1 VAEVLKPLGYSTAQ
15 FGKNHLGDRNEFL
28 PCVHGFDEFFGN
40 LYHLNAEE
48 EPENP
53 DYPKSPEFRK
63 RFGPRGVLHCWA
75 TDTDDPTVDAQF
87 GKVGRQK
94 IENTGPLTVKRMET
108 VDAEFTDAA
117 SAWMEKQVK
126 AGKPFF
132 CYYNSTRMHIFTHL
146 KPESRGKT
154 GLGVEPDGMVEHDG
168 YVGQLL
174 RKLDELHIAENTIVV
189 YTSDNGAEVM
199 SWPDGGSTPYR
210 GEKATN
216 WEGGYRV
223 PMLIRWPGVIK
234 PGTIHNEFFAHE
246 DLLPTLAAAAGNAD
260 IVEQCMKSCQLG
272 GKSYHVHLD
281 GFNLI
286 PLFRGEVKESPRKE
300 FLYWSDDGDLFAI
313 RILDWKISFIEQY
326 HEGLDIWTRGY
337 ERLRIPLVYN
347 LRSDPFERGP
357 SSFLYDD
364 WVGHRGFVIVPAQA
378 IVAKWLET
386 LKEYPIRQKPAS
398 FNLEDVMR
406 KLTPQD

>member
-1 VAEVLKPLGYSTAQ
+1 
-15 FGKNHLGDRNEFL
+15 
-28 PCVHGFDEFFGN
+28 
-40 LYHLNAEE
+40 
-48 EPENP
+48 
-53 DYPKSPEFRK
+53 
-63 RFGPRGVLHCWA
+63 
-75 TDTDDPTVDAQF
+75 
-87 GKVGRQK
+87 
-94 IENTGPLTVKRMET
+94 
-108 VDAEFTDAA
+108 
-117 SAWMEKQVK
+117 
-126 AGKPFF
+126 
-132 CYYNSTRMHIFTHL
+132 
-146 KPESRGKT
+146 
-154 GLGVEPDGMVEHDG
+154 
-168 YVGQLL
+168 
-174 RKLDELHIAENTIVV
+174 
-189 YTSDNGAEVM
+189 
-199 SWPDGGSTPYR
+199 
-210 GEKATN
+210 
-216 WEGGYRV
+216 
-223 PMLIRWPGVIK
+223 
-234 PGTIHNEFFAHE
+234 
-246 DLLPTLAAAAGNAD
+246 
-260 IVEQCMKSCQLG
+260 MKSCQLG